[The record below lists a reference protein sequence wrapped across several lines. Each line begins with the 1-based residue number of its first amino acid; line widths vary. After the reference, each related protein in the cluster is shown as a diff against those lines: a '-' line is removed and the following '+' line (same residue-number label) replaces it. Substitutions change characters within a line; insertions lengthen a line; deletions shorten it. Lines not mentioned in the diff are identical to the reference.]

1 MNLNPRDR
9 RAVSMLAVFLLLS
22 GVIYWWPQE
31 SENSGTAT
39 GAPVTS
45 EEIELA
51 QKRLLRLKQI
61 GATLPAKR
69 DFAKRVA
76 DEVKGRELGLIPGE
90 TAAQA
95 QAQLSQVLRRVGRL
109 QMPALELRTVDVGL
123 VRPLG
128 EDYGEVAVTVAFEG
142 QIDQL
147 VNLLTDLT
155 RQSEILATNDLRI
168 ASTSEK
174 KKSLRVSLSVSGVT
188 ARALVPNLKKPEPVA
203 KPSLKKSGR

>member
-1 MNLNPRDR
+1 
-9 RAVSMLAVFLLLS
+9 MLAVFLLLS

-31 SENSGTAT
+31 SSSAAPGSVTVT
-39 GAPVTS
+39 G

-69 DFAKRVA
+69 DFAKRLA
-76 DEVKGRELGLIPGE
+76 DEVKSREKGLIPGE

-155 RQSEILATNDLRI
+155 RQPEILATNDVRI
-168 ASTSEK
+168 ASTNEK

-188 ARALVPNLKKPEPVA
+188 ARALVPNLKKPEPAA
-203 KPSLKKSGR
+203 KPGLKKSGR

>member
-1 MNLNPRDR
+1 
-9 RAVSMLAVFLLLS
+9 MLAVFLLLS

-31 SENSGTAT
+31 SDSSSAAS
-39 GAPVTS
+39 GAPVTG

-76 DEVKGRELGLIPGE
+76 DEVNGRERGLIPGE

-188 ARALVPNLKKPEPVA
+188 ARALVPNLKKPEPAA
-203 KPSLKKSGR
+203 KPSVKKSGR

>member
-1 MNLNPRDR
+1 
-9 RAVSMLAVFLLLS
+9 MLAVFLLLS

-31 SENSGTAT
+31 SESSGAASSVT
-39 GAPVTS
+39 VTS

-76 DEVKGRELGLIPGE
+76 DEVNGREKGLISGE

-155 RQSEILATNDLRI
+155 RQPEILATNDVRI
-168 ASTSEK
+168 ASTNEK

-188 ARALVPNLKKPEPVA
+188 ARALVPNLKKPEPA
-203 KPSLKKSGR
+203 SKLGLKKSGLR